1 MLVDIPNLVKIHTN
15 CVKHW
20 KPIPI
25 KLVFQIPE
33 QLLVSIIKL
42 SPKQHGGLPFE
53 ANCMEDFT

>member
-1 MLVDIPNLVKIHTN
+1 MLVDIPNLVKIHSKF
-15 CVKHW
+15 VKHW

-33 QLLVSIIKL
+33 QLLISIIKS

-53 ANCMEDFT
+53 ANYIEDFT